1 MKKQIYFLAALFI
14 SATVFY
20 SFSGNSEDRGYEVKA
35 NPEFSNLKIL
45 PKDIS
50 EEDLMHVMHS
60 FNASLGVKCGFCHAP
75 GADGKLNFASDEN
88 KHKNVARGMMKMT
101 MGINKK
107 YFKTKD
113 PKEFEVTCFTCHRG
127 NEHPAKT
134 APVPEPKD

>member
-1 MKKQIYFLAALFI
+1 MLIAGFAI
-14 SATVFY
+14 IY
-20 SFSGNSEDRGYEVKA
+20 SFTKDGTDKGYEVKS
-35 NPEFSNLKIL
+35 NPAFSNLKIL

-107 YFKTKD
+107 YFKIKD
-113 PKEFEVTCFTCHRG
+113 PKEFQVTCFTCHRG
-127 NEHPAKT
+127 NEHPEKT
-134 APVPEPKD
+134 LPIPEPKR